1 LVRLHLHLVS
11 DSTGETV
18 TTVARAG
25 MSQFDGVVPVEH
37 VWSFV
42 RTRAQVDQVLS
53 MVKALPGLV
62 IFTLVSPNL
71 RQALQEGC
79 HALNTPCVPIL
90 DGVIG
95 ALTSLI
101 GAEMRPQIGR
111 QHAMDAGYFSRIE
124 AMNFMLRHDDGQCA
138 WKLNQADLVLVGVS
152 RTSKTPTSIYLANRG
167 IKVANVP
174 VVPDLPVPAE
184 LESLKG
190 PLVIGL
196 TINPDALVQI
206 RINRLRQ
213 LRSEVERDHPWFGG
227 DYAEIERVR
236 AELVYARRLFA
247 RHGWPVIDVTR
258 RSVEETAAAI
268 FQLMQASPVTS
279 LSQATP
285 HEEAK

>member
-1 LVRLHLHLVS
+1 VRLHLHLVS

-62 IFTLVSPNL
+62 IFTLVSPDL

-138 WKLNQADLVLVGVS
+138 WELNQADLVLVGVS

-213 LRSEVERDHPWFGG
+213 LRSEVERDHAWFGG

-268 FQLMQASPVTS
+268 FQLMQASPVTA